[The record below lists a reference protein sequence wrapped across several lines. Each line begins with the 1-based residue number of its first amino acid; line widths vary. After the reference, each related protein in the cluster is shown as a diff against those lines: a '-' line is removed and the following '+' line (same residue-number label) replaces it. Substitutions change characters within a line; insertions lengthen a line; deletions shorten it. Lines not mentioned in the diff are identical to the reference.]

1 MNPLKLFDEDNQ
13 IKQLNCI
20 LESFCDKFDKL
31 TFADQMAEV
40 KTFALYLMNTKYLE
54 HHFIT
59 YYERLL
65 NILKN
70 KYSIFTNKHNV
81 SVVEKHSLAKY
92 RVFVYDIYKSKIY
105 PVAVYTKNSIREVK
119 EITRLPLFMYL
130 VEKL

>member
-13 IKQLNCI
+13 INQLNCI
-20 LESFCDKFDKL
+20 LESFCDNFDKL

-40 KTFALYLMNTKYLE
+40 KTFGLYLMNTKYIE

-81 SVVEKHSLAKY
+81 SVVEKHSLPKY

>member
-1 MNPLKLFDEDNQ
+1 
-13 IKQLNCI
+13 
-20 LESFCDKFDKL
+20 
-31 TFADQMAEV
+31 MAEI